1 MKPVDTF
8 TIQNTV
14 FWVKVVGF
22 LQHNWAVIEEVEQN
36 KIKIFFFDDNAQV
49 FDELDFE
56 LLDDADKA
64 LARNGFDLWE
74 DEDNAFKANIPKPQQ
89 VFSRGKHPNGPIYSS
104 GRFWV

>member
-1 MKPVDTF
+1 MESLDNSQIK
-8 TIQNTV
+8 NTV

-36 KIKIFFFDDNAQV
+36 KVKIFFFDDNSQV

-56 LLDDADKA
+56 LLDDAAIA
-64 LARNGFDLWE
+64 LAKNGFDLWD
-74 DEDNAFKANIPKPQQ
+74 DEDDAFKSNIPKPKQE
-89 VFSRGKHPNGPIYSS
+89 FSKGIHPNGGIYSS